1 MDRITL
7 QNMRFRSHSGVLQ
20 EEKEQGQNFVVTLEL
35 CIPEIPACQTDALDD
50 TVNYAKVFEMTRDYV
65 ENESCDL
72 IEYMAQQIVLRVMRE
87 FTMIEEITCE
97 IKKPTAPIEGDFDSM
112 NVQITRSRQQLEALL

>member
-35 CIPEIPACQTDALDD
+35 CIPEIPACRTDALDD
-50 TVNYAKVFEMTRDYV
+50 TVNYAKVFEMARDYV